1 MTRKVTCRQNGSN
14 TTQDT
19 AFVRAAIALVAIGM
33 IAGAL
38 ISL

>member
-1 MTRKVTCRQNGSN
+1 MTRKATCRHSGSN

>member
-1 MTRKVTCRQNGSN
+1 MTRKATCRQSGPD

-38 ISL
+38 ITL